1 MDIITDLDGRL
12 RDTDGGI
19 KEQDIGLMF
28 TRKILFPSLY
38 A

>member
-19 KEQDIGLMF
+19 REQDIGLIVYKNNF
-28 TRKILFPSLY
+28 ISPTV
-38 A
+38 